1 LSGDAESAD
10 PVCSMSPHH
19 HLIEKAIED
28 AKNPVLQAQP
38 ILFRNDKNS
47 KKIISGEVKDLIKDF
62 HATP

>member
-1 LSGDAESAD
+1 
-10 PVCSMSPHH
+10 MSPHH

-47 KKIISGEVKDLIKDF
+47 KKIISGEVKDLIKEF